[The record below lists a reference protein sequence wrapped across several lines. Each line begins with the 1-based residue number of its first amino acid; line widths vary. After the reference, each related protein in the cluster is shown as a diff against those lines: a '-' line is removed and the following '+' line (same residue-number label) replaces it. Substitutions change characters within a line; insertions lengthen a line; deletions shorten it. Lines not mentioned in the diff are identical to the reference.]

1 VDATITRMRR
11 ARPARIRARTRPETV
26 IADRA
31 YSAAA
36 YRAMLHKHGI
46 TVVMPQKSDQIAA
59 RKRRG
64 REGGRPPGLDVEAC
78 KGRNVAERSFALARQ
93 WRALATRY
101 DKLAITYRAA
111 VVLSATT
118 STSFPRT

>member
-1 VDATITRMRR
+1 MI
-11 ARPARIRARTRPETV
+11 
-26 IADRA
+26 
-31 YSAAA
+31 
-36 YRAMLHKHGI
+36 
-46 TVVMPQKSDQIAA
+46 PQKSDQIAA
-59 RKRRG
+59 RKRGG
-64 REGGRPPGLDVEAC
+64 RKGGRPAGLDVDAY